1 MGLTT
6 SVRKPTS
13 EVSTLNSVDALAMV
27 EHGSEMTI
35 NITTPVGTTFRISAN
50 FIGTHS
56 DTMVMIE
63 PPVMSEDDLANYFQ
77 EGFWVNVRAIS
88 PRGEGAVVHFRA
100 QIEHVIHD
108 PLPYI
113 AMSVPRTMKVQ
124 QLRKEPRYDVNLV
137 GRVRSENQQAECE
150 VRDLS
155 KGGCRFITTPLARPY
170 QVGDSVEIT
179 FLMPQGKQKQFAPL
193 YGRVCNLQRSSFHA
207 RYGVQFDDKGR
218 ENAKFL
224 LANLKFN
231 GSKLTLR

>member
-1 MGLTT
+1 MGQTT
-6 SVRKPTS
+6 VRKQTS
-13 EVSTLNSVDALAMV
+13 EISTLNSVDALAMV
-27 EHGSEMTI
+27 EHSSEMTL
-35 NITTPVGTTFRISAN
+35 NVTTPVGTTFRIATN

-63 PPVMSEDDLANYFQ
+63 PPMMSDEEISTYFQ

-88 PRGEGAVVHFRA
+88 PRGEGAIIHFRA
-100 QIEHVIHD
+100 QIEHVVQD

-113 AMSVPRTMKVQ
+113 ALSVPRTMKVQ

-137 GRVRSENQQAECE
+137 GRVRSESQQAECE

-155 KGGCRFITTPLARPY
+155 KGGCRFITTPLSRPY

-179 FLMPQGKQKQFAPL
+179 FLFPQGQQSQFAPL

-207 RYGVQFDDKGR
+207 RYGVQFDEKGR
-218 ENAKFL
+218 ESAKFL
-224 LANLKFN
+224 LAKLKFD